1 MMLHDFHRAK
11 PPSSLRIP
19 RSPLLLVCSLTAAL
33 LIAAQHSNLFA
44 LTPVTEVVVKTG
56 DPAPDGD
63 GTFGTTNAFMTPAL
77 NNHGSVG
84 FRGTLN
90 QFARGSGLFLGDGAM
105 LVQVARTNDPAL
117 GGNFQGFTG
126 PALDDAGQLLFL
138 SSLVVNS
145 RRFNLIRSEPQPGAF
160 SELLADG
167 QPAPDGNGIV
177 SIANINQPPAFSQ
190 SGQTAFVASI
200 TNTSGGSTDDS
211 AIYRTGPSYIRFSM
225 NPVTLHSSLT
235 SLIRAADRLIIRVF
249 IEGMG
254 TRLQRLRV
262 QESHCPAA
270 ELWFG
275 SAPTLLPT

>member
-1 MMLHDFHRAK
+1 MAPSNQQNRYAAMMLHDFHRAK

-63 GTFGTTNAFMTPAL
+63 GTFGTTNAFTTPAL

-117 GGNFQGFTG
+117 GGT
-126 PALDDAGQLLFL
+126 
-138 SSLVVNS
+138 S
-145 RRFNLIRSEPQPGAF
+145 RA
-160 SELLADG
+160 
-167 QPAPDGNGIV
+167 
-177 SIANINQPPAFSQ
+177 
-190 SGQTAFVASI
+190 
-200 TNTSGGSTDDS
+200 
-211 AIYRTGPSYIRFSM
+211 
-225 NPVTLHSSLT
+225 
-235 SLIRAADRLIIRVF
+235 
-249 IEGMG
+249 
-254 TRLQRLRV
+254 LRV
-262 QESHCPAA
+262 QRSTTRDSSC
-270 ELWFG
+270 F
-275 SAPTLLPT
+275 